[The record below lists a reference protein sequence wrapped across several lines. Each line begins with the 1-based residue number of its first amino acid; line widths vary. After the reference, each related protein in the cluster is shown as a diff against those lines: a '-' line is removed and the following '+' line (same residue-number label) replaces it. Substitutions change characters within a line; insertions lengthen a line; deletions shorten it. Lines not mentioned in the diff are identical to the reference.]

1 MGYKPIPLDLV
12 ARFRDK
18 GLSCPQITEAIL
30 KETGRRFRP
39 ESISHAM
46 QEARKNG
53 DDRFPILKPRMPR

>member
-1 MGYKPIPLDLV
+1 MAVAAHPPGDELMGYKPIPLDLV

-46 QEARKNG
+46 QEASQEWR
-53 DDRFPILKPRMPR
+53 

>member
-46 QEARKNG
+46 QEASQEWR
-53 DDRFPILKPRMPR
+53 